1 METHV
6 RNAVVRA
13 VHKTTSSSLRG
24 RPRKLSIAETL
35 QKIFYVC
42 KTGCQWR
49 AIEGMDGVSCKT
61 VYHWFRKWSKAR
73 VFEHAFYN
81 LVNAYGNVTFNPLVC
96 DTSFVKNVFGHDVVG
111 RNPTDRGRNATKV
124 SLLTDSRGVPLAMT
138 FHKANKSD
146 FQSLGHL
153 LQEGQ
158 RKIGRPFQMHG
169 ELYADKGYDS
179 EQCRAICRTHGL
191 VPCIPHRG
199 EKSVWGG
206 VRIAVEQC
214 FGRIDKYRRC
224 IMRYDYGI
232 AQFKSFHYLAAS
244 CLVR

>member
-13 VHKTTSSSLRG
+13 VHETTSSSLRG

-42 KTGCQWR
+42 KIGCQWR

-81 LVNAYGNVTFNPLVC
+81 LVHAYGNVTFNPLVC

-124 SLLTDSRGVPLAMT
+124 SLLTDS
-138 FHKANKSD
+138 
-146 FQSLGHL
+146 
-153 LQEGQ
+153 E
-158 RKIGRPFQMHG
+158 
-169 ELYADKGYDS
+169 
-179 EQCRAICRTHGL
+179 
-191 VPCIPHRG
+191 
-199 EKSVWGG
+199 SVSKLFL
-206 VRIAVEQC
+206 E
-214 FGRIDKYRRC
+214 
-224 IMRYDYGI
+224 
-232 AQFKSFHYLAAS
+232 
-244 CLVR
+244 